1 MFIDYRGKAPRVA
14 ASAFVAP
21 TAILVGDVVVG
32 EDSCIWFGVV
42 LRADTGKIRI
52 GARSSI
58 EDNAVV
64 HARAAGTTIV
74 GSDVTVGHCAVLDD
88 CTIRDGAQIGSNAVV
103 LNGAVVGASTVVAA
117 GSVVTVDEQLAER
130 TVVAGAPAKVRKLL
144 SGRAADWVAHSTA
157 ESVAQA
163 RAYRRDNIGDPGH
176 HELKTPTRG
185 KRHGS
190 AVLT

>member
-64 HARAAGTTIV
+64 HASAAGTTIV

-103 LNGAVVGASTVVAA
+103 LNGAHVGEQSLVAA
-117 GSVVTVDEQLAER
+117 GAVVVANAQIPPR
-130 TVVAGAPAKVRKLL
+130 VVVAGAPAVVKKTLEGASLGWVEHPGPEYVAL
-144 SGRAADWVAHSTA
+144 SRSYLRHG
-157 ESVAQA
+157 
-163 RAYRRDNIGDPGH
+163 IGDPAM
-176 HELKTPTRG
+176 HEIADTHVAP
-185 KRHGS
+185 
-190 AVLT
+190 